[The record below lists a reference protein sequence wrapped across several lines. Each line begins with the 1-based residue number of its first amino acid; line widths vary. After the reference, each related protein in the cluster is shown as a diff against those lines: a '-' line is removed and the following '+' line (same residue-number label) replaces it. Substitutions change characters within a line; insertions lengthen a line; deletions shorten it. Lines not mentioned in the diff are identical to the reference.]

1 MKSYQKDNGGVMP
14 TAATLG
20 LLTKRGGTM
29 KDSKAK
35 LAYDTKYESS
45 PEQIHKRSLRNQARA
60 AYEKKHG
67 NLPSS
72 VDVDHIKPLGA
83 GGTNKASN
91 TRAISQTQN
100 RGWRAGESG
109 YKPKKA

>member
-1 MKSYQKDNGGVMP
+1 
-14 TAATLG
+14 
-20 LLTKRGGTM
+20 M
-29 KDSKAK
+29 KDSKSK
-35 LAYDTKYESS
+35 LAYDTAYESS

-60 AYEKKHG
+60 AYEKKNG
-67 NLPSS
+67 KLPPG

-91 TRAISQTQN
+91 TRAITDTKN

>member
-1 MKSYQKDNGGVMP
+1 
-14 TAATLG
+14 
-20 LLTKRGGTM
+20 M

-35 LAYDTKYESS
+35 LAFDTKYESS
-45 PEQIHKRSLRNQARA
+45 PEQRKKREMRNEARA

-67 NLPSS
+67 NLPST
-72 VDVDHIKPLGA
+72 VDVDHIKPISA

-100 RGWRAGESG
+100 RGWRAGEKGTGAAS